1 MRLKSEMPPILFIFF
16 PVALNIQRGRDH
28 GLKGYTFYKHKCGIG
43 PKANYFENLADFMFD
58 SDIEKLKKLYDHV
71 DDIDLFVGKYYGRT
85 LYTA

>member
-1 MRLKSEMPPILFIFF
+1 MFFI

-28 GLKGYTFYKHKCGIG
+28 GLKGYSFYKHKCGIG
-43 PKANYFENLADFMFD
+43 RKSNSFDELADFMFD

-71 DDIDLFVGKYYGRT
+71 DDIDLFVGKYCSRI